1 MNEPSVTAPDSTLVV
16 VMDDSRSARFAL
28 GKFLEAMG
36 CQVSSVADLPALMA
50 ALDAQ
55 PAAMLI
61 VEHDPADV
69 GFERLR
75 QVKSHPNAASVPV
88 VLSLSDALPGFDAQ
102 AFAQGAAAVMVKP
115 PSRDS
120 IAALIDGLL
129 GGARTAPVIVSPPAA
144 TARAEQLTQQMAEQ
158 AADIRAGIAS
168 LVTPAPASTLL
179 DTANDNDTTESAP
192 AQPPAAAYERPIA
205 EQLRA
210 LESRLNALERSVEN
224 ELMELRVQLDLS
236 LQAQSDRI
244 DQSRDMLQAMV
255 IEQAQAVAE
264 RTVMNAASRIS
275 DRLAESILKTIN
287 RNATSGHDPSTTS

>member
-1 MNEPSVTAPDSTLVV
+1 MNEPSVTAPDSTPVV

-75 QVKSHPNAASVPV
+75 QIKSHPNAASVPV

-129 GGARTAPVIVSPPAA
+129 GGAPTAPVIVSPPAD

-168 LVTPAPASTLL
+168 LVTPASASTPL
-179 DTANDNDTTESAP
+179 DADVADPVP
-192 AQPPAAAYERPIA
+192 AQPPAASQERPIA

-210 LESRLNALERSVEN
+210 MESRLNALERSVEN

-244 DQSRDMLQAMV
+244 DQSREMLHAMV

-287 RNATSGHDPSTTS
+287 RNATSDHDPSTTS

>member
-1 MNEPSVTAPDSTLVV
+1 MNEPSVTAPDSTPVV

-75 QVKSHPNAASVPV
+75 QIKSHPNAASVPV
-88 VLSLSDALPGFDAQ
+88 VLSLSDALPDFDAQ

-129 GGARTAPVIVSPPAA
+129 GGARAAPVIVSPPAV

-168 LVTPAPASTLL
+168 LITPAPATTPL
-179 DTANDNDTTESAP
+179 DADVADPVPAQAP
-192 AQPPAAAYERPIA
+192 AASQERPIA

-210 LESRLNALERSVEN
+210 LESRLSALEQSVEN

-244 DQSRDMLQAMV
+244 DQGRDMLQAMV

-287 RNATSGHDPSTTS
+287 RNTTSGHDPSTTS